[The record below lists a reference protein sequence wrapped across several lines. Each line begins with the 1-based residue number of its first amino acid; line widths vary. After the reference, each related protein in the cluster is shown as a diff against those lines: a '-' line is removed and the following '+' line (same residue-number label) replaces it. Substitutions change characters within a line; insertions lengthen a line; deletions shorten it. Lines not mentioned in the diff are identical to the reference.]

1 MAARTLA
8 GAHPRILEVGALL
21 AAESLSFPFDVHIPT
36 QAALMLAIHRHGE
49 TLSVSVPSS
58 L

>member
-1 MAARTLA
+1 MAARTVA

-21 AAESLSFPFDVHIPT
+21 AAESLAFPFDVRVPT
-36 QAALMLAIHRHGE
+36 QAALMLAIHRHDE
-49 TLSVSVPSS
+49 SFSVSVPSS